1 MEAGITVWKY
11 DPELCTEKTEISQV
25 ARNGTRVALF
35 IRPSPNCQ
43 PLKIWIFSSRIDN
56 LFAARDRV
64 YLLWNF
70 IENETYQ
77 IVRTFCE
84 YFDKLTR
91 DLDLWKLRR
100 NCIDQFIVHFV
111 N

>member
-1 MEAGITVWKY
+1 MEVGITVWKY

-25 ARNGTRVALF
+25 ARNGTRVTLF

-43 PLKIWIFSSRIDN
+43 PLKIWIFSLRIDN
-56 LFAARDRV
+56 LFAARDLRSSV
-64 YLLWNF
+64 FWNF
-70 IENETYQ
+70 VENETYQ

-84 YFDKLTR
+84 YFDKLTK
-91 DLDLWKLRR
+91 DLWKLRR
-100 NCIDQFIVHFV
+100 NCIDQFIVHFA